1 MGIKK
6 SFILLATIA
15 SVAILVLSGF
25 LLSRVTLGFSST
37 KIQEDKMM
45 MTAETIYIFENGTR
59 VHMGPFEIPC
69 HVEEITERGWV
80 VVPDYPVPSLS
91 LEQSK
96 TFDPQIVGRRTWTGQ
111 PPRTWINLQANFG
124 YTFSAIP
131 YVQIGA
137 FYAYSDYGHIE
148 DRDNPQAAIGI
159 YTSYFWYRVQPS
171 DQGYAGVDFIATG

>member
-91 LEQSK
+91 
-96 TFDPQIVGRRTWTGQ
+96 
-111 PPRTWINLQANFG
+111 
-124 YTFSAIP
+124 
-131 YVQIGA
+131 
-137 FYAYSDYGHIE
+137 
-148 DRDNPQAAIGI
+148 
-159 YTSYFWYRVQPS
+159 
-171 DQGYAGVDFIATG
+171 